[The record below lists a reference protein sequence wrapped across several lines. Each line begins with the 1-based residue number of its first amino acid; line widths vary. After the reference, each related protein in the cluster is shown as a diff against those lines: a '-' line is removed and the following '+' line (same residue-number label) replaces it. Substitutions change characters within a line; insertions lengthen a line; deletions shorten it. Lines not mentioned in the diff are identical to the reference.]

1 MRTDRLLSPGGRGRA
16 PRARS
21 EKEGWASWPERNASP
36 QASVSPTSFC
46 AAIPWWYDLSCEGAR
61 LTLEIAPNEDATGT
75 FTVAAHARQSPEHPV
90 ITEPGPTRAEA
101 LRAVGRAWAAK
112 SGAFGFPTIDWELVG
127 QALLAVRAIED
138 SYLKAGAR

>member
-1 MRTDRLLSPGGRGRA
+1 MGIMAREKRVAPSVRITDQFLRRDSM
-16 PRARS
+16 
-21 EKEGWASWPERNASP
+21 
-36 QASVSPTSFC
+36 V
-46 AAIPWWYDLSCEGAR
+46 YDLSCEGAR

-90 ITEPGPTRAEA
+90 ITEPGTTRAEA

-112 SGAFGFPTIDWELVG
+112 NGAFGFPTIDWELVG